1 MVAARLL
8 DLTRLVSRLGRGPMT
23 GIDRVEQAYLTHLLA
38 QDAPLYG
45 LVRTGAGF
53 LLLDPAGCAGFAKLC
68 ATPSNLPS
76 ADLLSRLMHRHDLTR
91 ARAETAARQLALARA
106 VRPGLPR
113 LLRHVPRGASYM
125 NVGHA
130 NLAAKTLSCL
140 SSQGF
145 RVTVIVHDTI
155 PLDHPEFARPGTV
168 APFRKKLAAV
178 SAHASQ
184 ILHLSHATQAQTE
197 AQLARLGRV
206 PPGHVAPLG
215 VETARPDPA
224 QLPPGLNLT
233 APYFV
238 TLGTIEPRKNH
249 ALLLDV
255 WERLPHPAPQLYIVG
270 NRGWADPALLTRLD
284 ALPADGPIKLL
295 HGLPDAAVMAL
306 VQGAR
311 ALLAP
316 SRAEGFGLPPL
327 EAASLGTAVIAADL
341 AVTRELLGNKAVYL
355 PALDLYPWVETI
367 ARQTI
372 QPQIFGQ
379 QTDWT
384 PPTWAAHFKTVLS
397 LGC

>member
-1 MVAARLL
+1 VVAARLL

-68 ATPSNLPS
+68 AGALSLPS
-76 ADLLSRLMHRHDLTR
+76 ADLLSRLMHRHDPAR

-145 RVTVIVHDTI
+145 RVTVLVHDTI
-155 PLDHPEFARPGTV
+155 PLDHPEFARPDAV

-215 VETARPDPA
+215 VVTARPDPT

-255 WERLPHPAPQLYIVG
+255 WERLPPPAPQLYIVG
-270 NRGWADPALLTRLD
+270 NRGWADPALLARLD

-327 EAASLGTAVIAADL
+327 EAASLGTAVIATDL

-367 ARQTI
+367 ARLTI